1 MLELKT
7 ENCVLWSSCWLQV
20 QVLYDVI
27 ADRKKYDQDNW
38 EVWCSEFQIFKFDC
52 SGCSHLVKGY
62 DKWSLSV
69 WFYFAAGHSVQFVVT
84 VLSHD
89 EQTSSSGDRLSYYQL
104 TPESLNSVIVV
115 IGTPSN
121 LLNDVSPVIS
131 PLESTTQN
139 FKPSIADLG

>member
-20 QVLYDVI
+20 QIFYDVI
-27 ADRKKYDQDNW
+27 GDWKKYDQDNW
-38 EVWCSEFQIFKFDC
+38 EVWCSEFQLIKFDC
-52 SGCSHLVKGY
+52 SRCFHLVKGY

-69 WFYFAAGHSVQFVVT
+69 WFYFTAGHSVQFVVT
-84 VLSHD
+84 ILSRD
-89 EQTSSSGDRLSYYQL
+89 EQTSSSADRLSYYQL
-104 TPESLNSVIVV
+104 TPESLNSVTVV

-121 LLNDVSPVIS
+121 LLNDLSPVIS

-139 FKPSIADLG
+139 LKPSITDLG